1 LNLEGAF
8 VMTIYENRI
17 YKKCRSVY
25 YVLLNLLYSKNGV
38 PISINNYSF
47 RFVPKYYRYYTR
59 DYEHENFK
67 FMARHVKTG
76 MTCIDIGAHFGLFSI
91 FLAKYFQCKV
101 YSFEP
106 TPYTQ
111 KILAR
116 NVALNHVENNIE
128 IIPKAVTLKDDVRTF
143 YIQERQEDVANSL
156 IDYHHSNE
164 HKMPYQVQVT
174 SIDSFSREKKIDF
187 IKIDAEGEELQ
198 VLIGGKNT
206 IEKHRP
212 LILLS
217 LHRAAMDAR
226 GDTLKMVW
234 DLLIKY
240 DYTVYYENQKYNEEA
255 FCNQPNMFDVALVP
269 NKL

>member
-1 LNLEGAF
+1 
-8 VMTIYENRI
+8 MTIYENPL
-17 YKKCRSVY
+17 YKKCRTVY
-25 YVLLNLLYSKNGV
+25 YILLNLLYSKNGM

-47 RFVPKYYRYYTR
+47 RFVPKYYKYFPKN
-59 DYEHENFK
+59 YERAAFK
-67 FMARHVKTG
+67 FAAQHLKPG

-91 FLAKYFQCKV
+91 LFAKYFQCKV

-116 NVALNHVENNIE
+116 NITLNHVEPNIE
-128 IIPKAVTLKDDVRTF
+128 IIPKAVSLKDDVCTF
-143 YIQERQEDVANSL
+143 YIQDRQEDVANSL

-164 HKMPYQVQVT
+164 HKTPYRVQVT
-174 SIDSFSREKKIDF
+174 SIDSFAKDKQIDF

-212 LILLS
+212 KMLLS
-217 LHRAAMDAR
+217 LHPAAMKAR
-226 GDTLKMVW
+226 GDSLKMIW
-234 DLLIKY
+234 NLLKKY
-240 DYTVYYENQKYNEEA
+240 GYSIYDESRKYTEDT
-255 FCNQPNMFDVALVP
+255 FCNNANMFDVSLIT